1 MKNFVKALLIA
12 IIGNA
17 VNKLLSG
24 GERRNYRQE
33 NQPVKNPRYNAALL
47 CNTGN
52 FDYGYNVVGDFVPK
66 SAGDSNIE
74 YGRNVVGDFV
84 PKSINGQHIEYGYNV
99 VGDYVPQYI
108 GGTPD
113 VLREYKQEKYN
124 SGYSVSSVKTYLA
137 LVKSII
143 THACPYKEQMAKQLE
158 ILSAIDMN
166 ILDKPQIEKLL
177 SLAKREFKWGYPII
191 RLGLLSGANV
201 PEILALQW
209 ENVFFSEKRIHISKF
224 LHSGK

>member
-24 GERRNYRQE
+24 GERRNYKQE

-84 PKSINGQHIEYGYNV
+84 PKSINGQHIEYG
-99 VGDYVPQYI
+99 
-108 GGTPD
+108 
-113 VLREYKQEKYN
+113 
-124 SGYSVSSVKTYLA
+124 
-137 LVKSII
+137 
-143 THACPYKEQMAKQLE
+143 
-158 ILSAIDMN
+158 
-166 ILDKPQIEKLL
+166 
-177 SLAKREFKWGYPII
+177 
-191 RLGLLSGANV
+191 
-201 PEILALQW
+201 
-209 ENVFFSEKRIHISKF
+209 
-224 LHSGK
+224 